1 MRFGRISKAVGV
13 AAAAA
18 LALSACAGNS
28 GGTTPSSAA
37 AAGKTGGSATVVEVN
52 AFNTFNP
59 NTADGNTDIN
69 SKISYA
75 THSGFFYID
84 NKLNVVRNEKFGKM
98 EKVSDNPL
106 TVKYTINDGVKWSD
120 GTPVTAAD
128 LLLQWA
134 AFSGYYNDADADGK
148 KGRPTSPTRATRPAW
163 R

>member
-28 GGTTPSSAA
+28 GGTTPTTAA
-37 AAGKTGGSATVVEVN
+37 AASKSGGSATVVEVN

-106 TVKYTINDGVKWSD
+106 TVKYTINEGV
-120 GTPVTAAD
+120 
-128 LLLQWA
+128 
-134 AFSGYYNDADADGK
+134 
-148 KGRPTSPTRATRPAW
+148 
-163 R
+163 